1 MRSDSFRWTV
11 IPFVACLV
19 IGCGAS
25 EAPSSDNRGA
35 DDTTDSDPNAT
46 NDPSGTDDDGRG
58 TNSDNGNGNGSSD
71 TGSGTGTGSDP
82 GDDTTDP
89 GPTPSGSNCLRG
101 TGDYDSDGPYEVASE
116 KLTVGSENY
125 TLYYPK
131 DLDDGCQH
139 PVVVWGNGMA
149 WINADNFAH
158 FHKRAASWGMVVAGA
173 WTGASSAPVITGAID
188 YLLKENDKA
197 ESRFYHKLSQRAGAA
212 GHSNGAMAAV
222 SASGHPN
229 IKAVVNLMGG
239 GNPAKGVALLC
250 ETGVNDSGREGCI
263 KSYNAATG
271 PAFLV
276 NHAEADHLT
285 PTRKDEP
292 AMAMVRAYA
301 AWLRCYLADDGAAC
315 ALFAGSG
322 NSKVCKESNW
332 ATCESRNF

>member
-1 MRSDSFRWTV
+1 MRSDSFRRTLV
-11 IPFVACLV
+11 PFVACLV
-19 IGCGAS
+19 IGCGS
-25 EAPSSDNRGA
+25 SDAPSSEGRGSG
-35 DDTTDSDPNAT
+35 DDTTNSDSNPDANG
-46 NDPSGTDDDGRG
+46 DQGSTDDDRG
-58 TNSDNGNGNGSSD
+58 SNSGNGNGSSTTD
-71 TGSGTGTGSDP
+71 PGTGNGSN
-82 GDDTTDP
+82 DP

-101 TGDYDSDGPYEVASE
+101 TGDYASDGPYEVASE

-131 DLDDGCQH
+131 DLDDDCLH

-239 GNPAKGVALLC
+239 GNPAKDVALLC
-250 ETGVNDSGREGCI
+250 ETGANDSGREGCI
-263 KSYNAATG
+263 KSYNAASG
-271 PAFLV
+271 PAFLA
-276 NHAEADHLT
+276 NHADADHLT

-301 AWLRCYLADDGAAC
+301 AWLRCHLADDGAAC
-315 ALFAGSG
+315 ALFTGSSD
-322 NSKVCKESNW
+322 SKVCKESNW